1 MASGRQD
8 GERVQP
14 LDTTTDIETPEHVR
28 FRVRIA
34 GPSRRAL
41 AYGVD
46 LLIRGGVFIVIVLIA
61 AMAGVSIDFEEAS
74 QGIILVVMFA
84 LEWGYYILFESL
96 WSGQSPGKKAMGLR
110 VVKEGG
116 YPITFIDVVLRNLL
130 RGADWLPMFNVVG
143 LAVMAFD
150 PRFRRLGDLV
160 AGTMVVSEE
169 RSRIGSALRIS
180 PPPSAEELEWIP
192 ASVRLDG
199 AELDA
204 LELYLRRVGAL
215 SPARESELAE
225 IVAPVFARRLGL
237 RYNNAERFLAV
248 LYVRAGGGGAVAL
261 QSTQRG
267 RGFGKRRKGRA

>member
-1 MASGRQD
+1 MAGARSD
-8 GERVQP
+8 GERSSP

-28 FRVRIA
+28 FQVRIA

-41 AYGVD
+41 AYGIDFLVRMVV
-46 LLIRGGVFIVIVLIA
+46 LIVLVLVA
-61 AMAGVSIDFEEAS
+61 SVAGASIDFAEAS
-74 QGIILVVMFA
+74 QGVILVVAFV
-84 LEWGYYILFESL
+84 LEWGYYIVFESL
-96 WSGQSPGKKAMGLR
+96 WSGQSPGKKLMGLR
-110 VVKEGG
+110 TVKEGG
-116 YPITFIDVVLRNLL
+116 YPVTFIDVVLRNLL
-130 RGADWLPMFNVVG
+130 RGADWLPAFNVVG

-150 PRFRRLGDLV
+150 SRFRRLGDLV

-204 LELYLRRVGAL
+204 LELFLRRVGAL
-215 SPARESELAE
+215 SSARESELAE

-237 RYNNAERFLAV
+237 RYRDPGRFLAV
-248 LYVRAGGGGAVAL
+248 LYVRAGGGHAVPIPAA
-261 QSTQRG
+261 QTQTRG
-267 RGFGKRRKGRA
+267 LRKRRRA